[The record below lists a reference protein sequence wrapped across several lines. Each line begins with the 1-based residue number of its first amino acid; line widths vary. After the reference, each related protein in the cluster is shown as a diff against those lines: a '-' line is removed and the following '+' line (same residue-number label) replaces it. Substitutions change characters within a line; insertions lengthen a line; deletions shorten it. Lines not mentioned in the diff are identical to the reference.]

1 MVESTSEEEN
11 SFLGGG
17 RRRRIYFFGK
27 SCLLSLLR
35 ALHNVPTKHERDG

>member
-17 RRRRIYFFGK
+17 KEEEDLFFWK
-27 SCLLSLLR
+27 VVP
-35 ALHNVPTKHERDG
+35 ALPAACTAQRPNET